1 MFRNLII
8 FLIFGFIVIF
18 NSGCSS
24 KVKQEYEKP
33 AIYWYQKL
41 ISSISAGNLEKAD
54 SYFTSL
60 ESEHVSSPLIPEAML
75 ILVQAHMD
83 SEEYLLAN
91 FYLDEYIKR
100 YGNRQNREFAQYL
113 KIKSAFLG
121 LNSPRCDQ
129 KLILD
134 TLKKAEKYVEKYPNG
149 IYTPYVQTIQVRLEM
164 TEYMINESIAEL
176 YKRRNKVKA
185 AKIYE
190 EKNSKSRIKKYDIQQ
205 PENSWID
212 WLLY

>member
-1 MFRNLII
+1 MFRNIII
-8 FLIFGFIVIF
+8 FLILGYIVIF
-18 NSGCSS
+18 NNGCSS
-24 KVKQEYEKP
+24 KVEQEYEKP

-41 ISSISAGNLEKAD
+41 IRSVSAGNLEKAD

-100 YGNRQNREFAQYL
+100 YGNRSNKEFAQYL
-113 KIKSAFLG
+113 KIKAAFLG

-134 TLKKAEKYVEKYPNG
+134 TLKKAQSYIEKYPNG
-149 IYTPYVQTIQVRLEM
+149 IYTPYVHTIQVRLEM
-164 TEYMINESIAEL
+164 TEYIMNESISKL
-176 YKRRNKVKA
+176 YKRRDKDKA

-190 EKNSKSRIKKYDIQQ
+190 EKNSKSRIKKDDIK
-205 PENSWID
+205 PPASSWID
-212 WLLY
+212 WIFY

>member
-1 MFRNLII
+1 MFRNIII
-8 FLIFGFIVIF
+8 FLIFGSVVIF
-18 NSGCSS
+18 NNGCSS
-24 KVKQEYEKP
+24 KVEQEYEKP

-41 ISSISAGNLEKAD
+41 IRSVSSGNLEKAD

-60 ESEHVSSPLIPEAML
+60 ESEHISSPLIPEAML

-100 YGNRQNREFAQYL
+100 YGNRQNKEFAQYL
-113 KIKSAFLG
+113 KIKAAFLG

-134 TLKKAEKYVEKYPNG
+134 TLKKAQSYIEKYPNG
-149 IYTPYVQTIQVRLEM
+149 IYTPYVHTIQVRLEM
-164 TEYMINESIAEL
+164 TEYMMNESIAKL
-176 YKRRNKVKA
+176 YKRRDKDKA
-185 AKIYE
+185 SKIYE
-190 EKNSKSRIKKYDIQQ
+190 EKNSKSRIKKGDIQ
-205 PENSWID
+205 PPANSWVD

>member
-1 MFRNLII
+1 MFRNIII
-8 FLIFGFIVIF
+8 FLVLGSIVIF
-18 NSGCSS
+18 GSGCSS
-24 KVKQEYEKP
+24 KAKQEYEKP

-41 ISSISAGNLEKAD
+41 IRSASAGNLEKAD

-75 ILVQAHMD
+75 VLVQAHMD
-83 SEEYLLAN
+83 AEEYLLAN

-100 YGNRQNREFAQYL
+100 YGNRSNKEFAEYM
-113 KIKSAFLG
+113 KIKASFLG

-134 TLKKAEKYVEKYPNG
+134 TLEKAQNYIQKYPKG
-149 IYTPYVQTIQVRLEM
+149 MYTPFVQTIQIRLEM
-164 TEYMINESIAEL
+164 TEYMMNESISSL
-176 YKRRNKVKA
+176 YKRRDKDKA

-190 EKNSKSRIKKYDIQQ
+190 EKNSNSRIKKEDIQ
-205 PENSWID
+205 PPASSWID
-212 WLLY
+212 WILY

>member
-1 MFRNLII
+1 MFRNIII
-8 FLIFGFIVIF
+8 FLIIGSVMVF
-18 NSGCSS
+18 NNGCSS

-41 ISSISAGNLEKAD
+41 IRSVSAGNLEKAD

-60 ESEHVSSPLIPEAML
+60 ESEHVSSPLISEAML

-100 YGNRQNREFAQYL
+100 YGSRSNKEFAEYL
-113 KIKSAFLG
+113 KIKAAFLG

-134 TLKKAEKYVEKYPNG
+134 TLKKAREFIEKYPNG
-149 IYTPYVQTIQVRLEM
+149 NFTPYVHTIQVRLEM
-164 TEYMINESIAEL
+164 TEYLMNENIANL
-176 YKRRNKVKA
+176 YKRRQKPKA
-185 AKIYE
+185 VKIYK
-190 EKNSKSRIKKYDIQQ
+190 EKNSKSRIKKDDIQP
-205 PENSWID
+205 PESSWID
-212 WLLY
+212 WILY

>member
-1 MFRNLII
+1 MFRNI
-8 FLIFGFIVIF
+8 LIFFILGSVVIF
-18 NSGCSS
+18 NNGCSS
-24 KVKQEYEKP
+24 KVEQEYEKP

-41 ISSISAGNLEKAD
+41 IRSVSAGNLEKAD

-100 YGNRQNREFAQYL
+100 YGNRSNKEFAEYL
-113 KIKSAFLG
+113 KIKAAFLG

-129 KLILD
+129 KLTLD
-134 TLKKAEKYVEKYPNG
+134 TLKKARHFIKKYPKG
-149 IYTPYVQTIQVRLEM
+149 IYTPYVHTIQVRLEM
-164 TEYMINESIAEL
+164 TEYMMNESISEL
-176 YKRRNKVKA
+176 YKRRNKDKA

-190 EKNSKSRIKKYDIQQ
+190 EKNRNVRIKKDDIQ
-205 PENSWID
+205 PPASSWIE
-212 WLLY
+212 WILY

>member
-1 MFRNLII
+1 MFRKIII
-8 FLIFGFIVIF
+8 FLILGSAVIF
-18 NSGCSS
+18 NNGCSS

-41 ISSISAGNLEKAD
+41 IHSVSAGNLEKAD

-60 ESEHVSSPLIPEAML
+60 ESEHISSPLIPEAML

-83 SEEYLLAN
+83 SEEYLLSN

-100 YGNRQNREFAQYL
+100 YGNRSNKEFAGYL
-113 KIKSAFLG
+113 KIKASFLG
-121 LNSPRCDQ
+121 LNSPNCDQ

-134 TLKKAEKYVEKYPNG
+134 TLKKAQSYIEKYPNG
-149 IYTPYVQTIQVRLEM
+149 IYTPFVQTIQTRLEM
-164 TEYMINESIAEL
+164 TEYMMNENISKL
-176 YKRRNKVKA
+176 YKRRDKDKA

-190 EKNSKSRIKKYDIQQ
+190 EKNRNARIKKEDIQ
-205 PENSWID
+205 PPTSSWID
-212 WLLY
+212 WILY